1 MLTSLLTLSITHI
14 DYFIRSS
21 ILLHRFSLIIIILSF
36 KLEIFRA
43 VKAAGHEFPPLEW
56 NNRITSL
63 NFVIFLQKRVDR
75 DLNAWPKTTQG
86 SQTEIIQ
93 QSENYALGLLN
104 YQQLWTVI
112 FRSQIILTK
121 YHYEQLLRRKIIKLR
136 GRYNRENFFYKNK
149 YIRRRLAEVFDKI
162 KFQISNKDSDISNEK
177 EELSI
182 KKGKEVANTI
192 TNSKNISMINEN
204 NIKDAKKKWKDND
217 KINDKITKR
226 QHHLT

>member
-1 MLTSLLTLSITHI
+1 M
-14 DYFIRSS
+14 
-21 ILLHRFSLIIIILSF
+21 
-36 KLEIFRA
+36 
-43 VKAAGHEFPPLEW
+43 
-56 NNRITSL
+56 
-63 NFVIFLQKRVDR
+63 
-75 DLNAWPKTTQG
+75 
-86 SQTEIIQ
+86 
-93 QSENYALGLLN
+93 
-104 YQQLWTVI
+104 I

-204 NIKDAKKKWKDND
+204 NIKDAKKK
-217 KINDKITKR
+217 
-226 QHHLT
+226 